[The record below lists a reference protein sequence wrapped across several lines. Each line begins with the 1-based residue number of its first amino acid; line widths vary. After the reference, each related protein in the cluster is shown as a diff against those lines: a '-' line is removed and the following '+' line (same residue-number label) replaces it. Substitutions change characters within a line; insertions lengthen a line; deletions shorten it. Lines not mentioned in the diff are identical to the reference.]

1 MATIIF
7 CDSVQP
13 LPLFF
18 VDIAERKKRS
28 RRRSAQSAGEKRK
41 KEDLCEE
48 KSAKIKDF

>member
-18 VDIAERKKRS
+18 VDIAEHESIAARKRMLRGRKTKKR
-28 RRRSAQSAGEKRK
+28 G
-41 KEDLCEE
+41 
-48 KSAKIKDF
+48 FFT